1 MPELRA
7 QADWVFPGENG
18 RALAAAL
25 DHIAGGGL
33 TLPAHPR
40 HRIRLGWAAPT
51 AEPVLI
57 PGRDA
62 NILIEGD
69 THSGKSWL
77 AGALVETL
85 TAERYATCVIDPEGD
100 YHVLAALPRVTW
112 FAVGREGDWA
122 DVLGAMRHD
131 PAATVVADVS
141 TACHADKVR
150 LVEAGLLRIRGLREA
165 RGFPHWVVLDEAHY
179 SMHPDGV
186 SADAFSPGEKG
197 FCFVTHRAS
206 WLRPAVIDSV
216 DVVVLARTTRAE
228 ELAFLGAWMAASG
241 VAAAP
246 SLPAREFLL
255 AERGGLPVTFVAPPR
270 LTRHV
275 RHLHKYVDRAVA
287 PDHHFAFQ
295 LPGEAPAAVAA
306 TLGEFTAAI
315 GRVSDA
321 VLEQHAARGDF
332 SRWVLDVFG
341 DRQLGGHLRKVE
353 RRWSLGEIAD
363 LRAAL
368 TLPLLAV
375 AADLE
380 PRLDRR

>member
-1 MPELRA
+1 
-7 QADWVFPGENG
+7 
-18 RALAAAL
+18 
-25 DHIAGGGL
+25 
-33 TLPAHPR
+33 
-40 HRIRLGWAAPT
+40 
-51 AEPVLI
+51 VLI

-62 NILIEGD
+62 NVLIEGD

-85 TAERYATCVIDPEGD
+85 TGERYATCVIDPEGD

-112 FAVGREGDWA
+112 FAVGREGDWS
-122 DVLGAMRHD
+122 DVLAAMRHD
-131 PAATVVADVS
+131 PASTVVADVS
-141 TACHADKVR
+141 TACHVEKVR
-150 LVEAGLLRIRGLREA
+150 LVEAGLRRIRGLRAA

-179 SMHPDGV
+179 SLHPDGV

-228 ELAFLGAWMAASG
+228 ELAFLGARMAASG

-246 SLPAREFLL
+246 ALPAREFLL
-255 AERGGLPVTFVAPPR
+255 AERGGPPVTFVAPPR

-275 RHLHKYVDRAVA
+275 RHLHKYVDREVA
-287 PDHHFAFQ
+287 PHHRFAFQ
-295 LPGEAPAAVAA
+295 LPGEEPVAVAA
-306 TLGEFTAAI
+306 TLGEFAGAV

-321 VLEQHAARGDF
+321 VLEHHAARGDF

-341 DRQLGGHLRKVE
+341 DRQLGGALRKIE
-353 RRWSLGEIAD
+353 RRWSLGEIGD
-363 LRAAL
+363 LRDAL
-368 TLPLLAV
+368 ARPLLAV

-380 PRLDRR
+380 PRLDGR